1 MPELP
6 QLFARTFHMP
16 FMLIKGVPELC
27 ASWDC
32 ILQNMQRDKDD
43 QMNSGDFIR
52 IDYVGK
58 IKESGEIFDIT
69 KEDAAKQEGIYNP
82 QFKYG
87 PVPVIIDANFV
98 LPGLNEVLKE
108 MKVGDKKIIEVPP
121 EKGFGKR
128 EADLIKLIPGSKFKD
143 QDIDPMPGRTVEV
156 NKMKGTI
163 LSNDGGRVR
172 IDFNHTLAGKT
183 LVYDLEIM
191 EEIKDLEKRIKAIIY
206 YFLAIEDVESE
217 VKVNE
222 KEVEIMFKQK
232 YDILN
237 ETKQAMSNVMIKW
250 AGGIEKVW
258 FKDAFELVEKKD

>member
-108 MKVGDKKIIEVPP
+108 MKVGDKVLYGQYSGE
-121 EKGFGKR
+121 
-128 EADLIKLIPGSKFKD
+128 
-143 QDIDPMPGRTVEV
+143 
-156 NKMKGTI
+156 
-163 LSNDGGRVR
+163 
-172 IDFNHTLAGKT
+172 
-183 LVYDLEIM
+183 
-191 EEIKDLEKRIKAIIY
+191 
-206 YFLAIEDVESE
+206 E
-217 VKVNE
+217 VKVE
-222 KEVEIMFKQK
+222 GVEYKICEMTSVRA
-232 YDILN
+232 I
-237 ETKQAMSNVMIKW
+237 IK
-250 AGGIEKVW
+250 
-258 FKDAFELVEKKD
+258 